1 MNIKNHLQN
10 FSSRVV
16 FASVLMAL
24 PLIASSHSRWII
36 ASHTIVSG
44 ENSVYISVDFS
55 ISNDIFHVDMSLGGD
70 TLVALTEQETLLR
83 EKQLETFPL
92 PKVLLTYPD
101 GSQDDSTAIVNL
113 ERKSAS
119 AIKLTQSGTYRIG
132 ILQKPV
138 EITLFETTDGKRGR
152 QFGSLDQVK
161 SRLPK
166 NIKSI
171 TEMTV
176 HNRVETY
183 VTRNQLSR
191 ESLALTNKGLEI
203 DFESHPNENFA
214 GENSKFYL
222 MLNGKPAPK
231 DTLVRLTRNDTRYR
245 NNRQSKEVRTKE
257 DGAISIDWKEAGMY
271 LLEAEVETIADQKQA
286 SKKDVFAIYLTLEV
300 SPE

>member
-1 MNIKNHLQN
+1 MKIKTTLQKI
-10 FSSRVV
+10 SIRVI
-16 FASVLMAL
+16 FASALLAL
-24 PLIASSHSRWII
+24 PLMGSAHSRWII

-44 ENSVYISVDFS
+44 ENPVYISVDFS

-70 TLVALTEQETLLR
+70 TLVALSEQETLLR

-101 GSQDDSTAIVNL
+101 GSQDDSIPVVNL

-119 AIKLTQSGTYRIG
+119 AIKLTQSGTYRIS

-152 QFGSLDQVK
+152 QFGSLAQVK

-166 NIKSI
+166 NIKNI

-183 VTRNQLSR
+183 VTRNQLSK

-203 DFESHPNENFA
+203 NFESHPNENFV
-214 GENSKFYL
+214 GESSKFYL
-222 MLNGKPAPK
+222 VLNGKPAPK

-245 NNRQSKEVRTKE
+245 NNRQSMEIKTKA
-257 DGAISIDWKEAGMY
+257 DGAITIDWKEAGMY
-271 LLEAEVETIADQKQA
+271 LLEAEVETIADEKQT